1 MSFPL
6 SRRERGSKGCGP
18 VALAPQDGLSQRH
31 RPHLVLR
38 PRHAHSGTGYATGIT
53 MTTDSPFSGSTAG
66 DSSGAGGARFPR
78 QPLPTDQSVLWRP
91 AVQELA
97 RPDDDPSLIFIA
109 QRALAAV
116 EDHLVSAPHEALL
129 GFLVGR
135 VFETPETGMPYVI
148 VHGAVRVPQMIVDG
162 ASERVVAQAL
172 AAAQRMLP
180 PEDGLVVGW
189 YRSDPTGVLKI
200 SPDDHLAHVR
210 HFPASWQ
217 VVLLMTIRASGARG
231 GCFRPAGDPGSPA
244 PYLPVYELLGAHKFR
259 DGWEQP
265 RGTRGNYWSPAP
277 AGWGVRS
284 EPERAPRVTP
294 SGRPSG
300 AGRFIPIVEP
310 DDYDEPAWRAPRR
323 HGSGAWR
330 WWLLAFV
337 RVVGGGAGVAGRRAG
352 RGAARGA
359 GGCSHRS
366 PWWARGGWAYG
377 WDWARRSRAS
387 PPCRRRPR

>member
-78 QPLPTDQSVLWRP
+78 QALPTDQSVLWRP

-162 ASERVVAQAL
+162 ASERV
-172 AAAQRMLP
+172 
-180 PEDGLVVGW
+180 
-189 YRSDPTGVLKI
+189 
-200 SPDDHLAHVR
+200 
-210 HFPASWQ
+210 
-217 VVLLMTIRASGARG
+217 
-231 GCFRPAGDPGSPA
+231 
-244 PYLPVYELLGAHKFR
+244 
-259 DGWEQP
+259 
-265 RGTRGNYWSPAP
+265 
-277 AGWGVRS
+277 
-284 EPERAPRVTP
+284 
-294 SGRPSG
+294 
-300 AGRFIPIVEP
+300 
-310 DDYDEPAWRAPRR
+310 
-323 HGSGAWR
+323 
-330 WWLLAFV
+330 
-337 RVVGGGAGVAGRRAG
+337 
-352 RGAARGA
+352 
-359 GGCSHRS
+359 
-366 PWWARGGWAYG
+366 
-377 WDWARRSRAS
+377 
-387 PPCRRRPR
+387 

>member
-6 SRRERGSKGCGP
+6 SPRERGSKGGGP

-180 PEDGLVVGW
+180 PEDGVVGGW
-189 YRSDPTGVLKI
+189 YRGDPTGELKI
-200 SPDDHLAHVR
+200 SPADHLAHVP

-217 VVLLMTIRASGARG
+217 VVRLMTTRAGGAGG
-231 GCFRPAGDPGSPA
+231 GCFRRVGAPGSPA
-244 PYLPVYELLGAHKFR
+244 PSLPFYELLDADNFR
-259 DGWEQP
+259 DGWKQP
-265 RGTRGNYWSPAP
+265 RVTWSNYWSPDP
-277 AGWGVRS
+277 AV
-284 EPERAPRVTP
+284 
-294 SGRPSG
+294 
-300 AGRFIPIVEP
+300 
-310 DDYDEPAWRAPRR
+310 WR
-323 HGSGAWR
+323 
-330 WWLLAFV
+330 
-337 RVVGGGAGVAGRRAG
+337 GGGRAG
-352 RGAARGA
+352 RAPPGEPA
-359 GGCSHRS
+359 G
-366 PWWARGGWAYG
+366 
-377 WDWARRSRAS
+377 RA
-387 PPCRRRPR
+387 